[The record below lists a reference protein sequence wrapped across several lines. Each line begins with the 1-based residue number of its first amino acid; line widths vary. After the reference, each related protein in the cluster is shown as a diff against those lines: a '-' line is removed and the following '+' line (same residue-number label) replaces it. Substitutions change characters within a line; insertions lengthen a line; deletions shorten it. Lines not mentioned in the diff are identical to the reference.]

1 MLVSGRVNEKKHR
14 GPLFLEN
21 MSHLKAWILMAKE
34 CCLVLANHHL
44 MRMDLDLCPSDS
56 IATGTAQNLWPG
68 TLWWYLFLIGFFC
81 ILLECSG
88 KNRFQ
93 VCVFIYTCI
102 YIYIYFIVC
111 MQCCSTR
118 STLIQKNQTW
128 GEILKSNVLKKPS
141 EANPWTRS
149 HEVMVHLFRYVRY
162 VGVELMLGAC
172 LFFFLRPH

>member
-102 YIYIYFIVC
+102 YIYIYISLFA
-111 MQCCSTR
+111 CSAAVQGQLWFRRIRREVKFSSQTC
-118 STLIQKNQTW
+118 SKSLHKLTLER
-128 GEILKSNVLKKPS
+128 G
-141 EANPWTRS
+141 
-149 HEVMVHLFRYVRY
+149 VMR
-162 VGVELMLGAC
+162 
-172 LFFFLRPH
+172 